1 MKHSQDIV
9 WDTITDSGKTRFDYP
24 AFERIFSN
32 TGNNHL
38 PENVLFLTIAGHAAK
53 HSTEEIVAD
62 INRELALLGIGLS
75 EADFRRF
82 VTEKEAELKSE
93 ILAARAAIA
102 LFEQGL
108 KPPGVLVQVRSM
120 LRAP

>member
-1 MKHSQDIV
+1 M
-9 WDTITDSGKTRFDYP
+9 
-24 AFERIFSN
+24 
-32 TGNNHL
+32 
-38 PENVLFLTIAGHAAK
+38 
-53 HSTEEIVAD
+53 AD